1 MNYYIINIAAFAETD
16 KSKIVYLHQ
25 SIDKTKYVIVTTE
38 TIDELSIRGMVGAS
52 IFWESPFGPIRF
64 DFTQPLKKYPYDE
77 RKSFQ
82 FTTRTRF

>member
-38 TIDELSIRGMVGAS
+38 TIDVPIATFESATDLSEYTMRYPSGWVGDNTG
-52 IFWESPFGPIRF
+52 ITEEEMEDI
-64 DFTQPLKKYPYDE
+64 KYI
-77 RKSFQ
+77 Q
-82 FTTRTRF
+82 GI